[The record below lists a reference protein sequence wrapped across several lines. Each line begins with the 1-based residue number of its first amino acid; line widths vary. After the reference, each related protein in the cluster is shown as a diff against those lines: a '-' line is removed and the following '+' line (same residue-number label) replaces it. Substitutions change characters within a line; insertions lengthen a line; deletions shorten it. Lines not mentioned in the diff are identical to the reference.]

1 MLLTGIS
8 AQCVPRAYLS
18 RPYHQTLMRKTLAAL
33 ALVVGF
39 TATAQNYND
48 LVEVVRSDMRTEH
61 RAIVMSSLGLTEA
74 QSALFTPIFDEYSSA
89 LKKHWDKRIQL
100 IKDYAAKYET
110 MNDEAAAGFM
120 KRMSALEKEGMALR
134 ESYAKKVAK
143 VLPTTVAARWMQ
155 VERRLNQVVE
165 LQLASEIPLMP
176 TRR

>member
-1 MLLTGIS
+1 
-8 AQCVPRAYLS
+8 
-18 RPYHQTLMRKTLAAL
+18 
-33 ALVVGF
+33 
-39 TATAQNYND
+39 
-48 LVEVVRSDMRTEH
+48 
-61 RAIVMSSLGLTEA
+61 
-74 QSALFTPIFDEYSSA
+74 
-89 LKKHWDKRIQL
+89 
-100 IKDYAAKYET
+100 

-134 ESYAKKVAK
+134 ESYAKKVTK